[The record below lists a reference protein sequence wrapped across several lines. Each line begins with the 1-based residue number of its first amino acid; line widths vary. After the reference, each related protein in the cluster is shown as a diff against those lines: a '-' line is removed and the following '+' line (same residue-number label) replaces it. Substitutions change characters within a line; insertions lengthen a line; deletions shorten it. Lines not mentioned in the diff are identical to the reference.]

1 MILKLIMN
9 DYIARLLNVYKDY
22 LRVEETINKRYCN
35 IHLPEGQSKYSDK
48 YIEECLEARNVDLKG
63 VKAEYQEKVKSAEKE
78 ALEAIKPNMEII
90 GSSDY
95 QVRLSNT
102 LNLLSLSN
110 GDIDISLLE
119 FIGEARDASTLK
131 IIADKYS
138 NMENGK
144 LIQFAFDYD
153 VDRRIER
160 IKKFSSEMVANIEG
174 ELSDAFKENIVQ
186 TLKESSDY

>member
-9 DYIARLLNVYKDY
+9 DYIVRLLNVYKDY
-22 LRVEETINKRYCN
+22 LRVEETINKRYFN